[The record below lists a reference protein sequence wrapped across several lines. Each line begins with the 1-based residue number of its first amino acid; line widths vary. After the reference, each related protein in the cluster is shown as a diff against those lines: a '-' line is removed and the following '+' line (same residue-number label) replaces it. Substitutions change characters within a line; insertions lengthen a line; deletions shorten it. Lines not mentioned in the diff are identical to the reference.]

1 MDKSGLLYKFPCLC
15 EYLRPM
21 CVRGFQVEAMG
32 GMAKAVASGMPKLR
46 IEECAAKKQARIDSG
61 VGGTIYL
68 IIIVFIIYLQKQ
80 LKRSKIKVFL
90 LVVGLFTL

>member
-1 MDKSGLLYKFPCLC
+1 MDIFLLLYKLPASVHIIPVCC
-15 EYLRPM
+15 H
-21 CVRGFQVEAMG
+21 GFQVEAMG

-61 VGGTIYL
+61 VGGTISL
-68 IIIVFIIYLQKQ
+68 ITIVFIYLQKQ

-90 LVVGLFTL
+90 LVVGLFML